1 MQGGP
6 PGQWSMFRLHVYT
19 DAHTSRHRCMCTHV
33 CTGWRR
39 RGKPAVVLRVPS
51 ASAAFT
57 FLLLSWP
64 SGCLQGAAPEP
75 AWPTSCWGAGYGLD
89 EAVEPDVCSQGPLD
103 GHRLSRTSDQEIRG
117 EADRLSHPAAL
128 AAVF

>member
-1 MQGGP
+1 M
-6 PGQWSMFRLHVYT
+6 
-19 DAHTSRHRCMCTHV
+19 
-33 CTGWRR
+33 
-39 RGKPAVVLRVPS
+39 VLLVPS

-117 EADRLSHPAAL
+117 KQTGSATPQPSLLCFEPLHQAGH
-128 AAVF
+128 